1 MLVVEVND
9 MIAGPGILS
18 PAVSEGGGS
27 WVLAVVAV
35 GIVAG
40 ALAIAWIA
48 RLWGRPASDLPAHD
62 ESTDRGEAR
71 IAA

>member
-1 MLVVEVND
+1 

-27 WVLAVVAV
+27 WVLALVAV

-48 RLWGRPASDLPAHD
+48 RLWGRAAPDRPALG
-62 ESTDRGEAR
+62 ESAVVDGDDR